1 MPSLPFHLLQGVM
14 TTPAGTAFAIIV
26 ATLILEDAAMV
37 AVGVMAAD
45 RLISVPL
52 GLASLTTGIAI
63 GDLGLYGI
71 GRLAITH
78 PRLRGWVHSERFKP
92 FRVWLDRE
100 LISTVVAARFMPG
113 ARLPTYLAC
122 GFFAVPFRRF
132 GISVGGATIV
142 WSTLLFAAAYYFGAY
157 TTTLLGV
164 WRWPIAFLF
173 LAGLYFAGRRHWKHV
188 TRQARG

>member
-1 MPSLPFHLLQGVM
+1 MPSLPFHLLQGAM
-14 TTPAGTAFAIIV
+14 TTPAGTALAIIV

-52 GLASLTTGIAI
+52 GLASLVTGIAI

-78 PRLRGWVHSERFKP
+78 PRLRGWLHSERFKP
-92 FRVWLDRE
+92 FRIWLDRE
-100 LISTVVAARFMPG
+100 LVSTVFAARFFPG

-132 GISVGGATIV
+132 GISVTGATIV
-142 WSTLLFAAAYYFGAY
+142 WSTFLFAASYYFGAY
-157 TTTLLGV
+157 TTTLLGI

-173 LAGLYFAGRRHWKHV
+173 LAGLYFAGRRHWKHAM
-188 TRQARG
+188 RQARG

>member
-1 MPSLPFHLLQGVM
+1 MPSLPFHLLQGAM

-52 GLASLTTGIAI
+52 GLASLIAGIAI

-92 FRVWLDRE
+92 FRAWLDRE
-100 LISTVVAARFMPG
+100 LISTVIAARFMPG

-132 GISVGGATIV
+132 GMSVTGATIA
-142 WSTLLFAAAYYFGAY
+142 WGGLLFAASYYFGAL
-157 TTTLLGV
+157 TEHLLGL
-164 WRWPIAFLF
+164 WRWPVALLF
-173 LAGLYFAGRRHWKHV
+173 LVGLYFAGRRHWKHV
-188 TRQARG
+188 MEQARG